1 MDMNLLAIAFLSA
14 VSVGGL
20 AWVFLYPT
28 LSGEKKMEQR
38 QAGISASKA
47 KAAKQGQLRS
57 KREQVEEALSEIER
71 KQKAAKNPPLNVQL
85 VQAGL
90 TWSKRNFIIG
100 SIWLGA
106 FVGFIIYGITG
117 EALVALGGMV
127 AGGLGFPR
135 FVLSFLRKRRMSK
148 FLNEFPNAVDVIVRG
163 VKAGLPL
170 GDCLRIIAHESQE
183 PVRSEF
189 RSALETQAVGMPIP
203 EAVAKIYERMPVA
216 EANFFAIVVA
226 IQQKSGGNL
235 ADVLG
240 NLSKVIRDRKKMRA
254 KITSMSSEART
265 SAAII
270 GSLPVVMIT
279 MIYFTT
285 PGYIDILFVTD
296 NGRFIVACCLG
307 WMLTG
312 VLVMRKM
319 INFDF

>member
-1 MDMNLLAIAFLSA
+1 MAVTSIAIPFLIA

-20 AWVFLYPT
+20 AWVFLYPI
-28 LSGEKKMEQR
+28 LSGEKAMEKR
-38 QAGISASKA
+38 QSAVAVSKV
-47 KAAKQGQLRS
+47 KVSKGQLRN

-71 KQKAAKNPPLNVQL
+71 KQKAVKNPPISVQL

-90 TWSKRNFIIG
+90 TWTKRQFIFG
-100 SIWLGA
+100 SLWLGA
-106 FVGFIIYGITG
+106 FTGFIVYGIVG
-117 EALVALGGMV
+117 SPLVALG
-127 AGGLGFPR
+127 AAFAAALGLPR
-135 FVLSFLRKRRMSK
+135 FVLSFMKKRRMGK

-183 PVRSEF
+183 PVRDEF
-189 RSALETQAVGMPIP
+189 RQALETQAIGMPIP
-203 EAVAKIYERMPVA
+203 DAVAKIYERMPVA
-216 EANFFAIVVA
+216 EANFFSIVVS

-240 NLSKVIRDRKKMRA
+240 NLSRVIRDRKKMRA
-254 KITSMSSEART
+254 KIQAMSSEAKT

-270 GSLPVVMIT
+270 GSLPIIMIA
-279 MIYFTT
+279 MIHLTT
-285 PGYIDILFVTD
+285 PGYIDILFETD
-296 NGRFIVACCLG
+296 KGRFIVACCIG
-307 WMLTG
+307 WMLAG